1 MSEEKKNIN
10 IPEKGT
16 LVLDES
22 TNTYKLGDGKNT
34 VDNLPEPKVLNE

>member
-1 MSEEKKNIN
+1 MNEEKKN